1 VIYMLV
7 TIGNVNI
14 EVTNDMTEDEI
25 EDVMIEAGE
34 RNKKLLQK

>member
-1 VIYMLV
+1 MLV